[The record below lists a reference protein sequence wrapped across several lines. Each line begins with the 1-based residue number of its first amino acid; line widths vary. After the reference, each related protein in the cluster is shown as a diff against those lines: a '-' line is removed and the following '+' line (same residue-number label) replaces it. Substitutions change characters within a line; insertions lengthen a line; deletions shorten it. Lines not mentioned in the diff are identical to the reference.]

1 LSPAPT
7 FLDTNYVVR
16 YLTDSPPEMAAQA
29 AQVIDSEEPLVLSE
43 LVILETGYVLASV
56 YKASRED
63 IVDGLI
69 GLIQRKNIL
78 LPVLPK
84 PRILAALEMCR
95 SSKRYSFTDA
105 FLWAQVLESGP
116 EGRIYTFDGRFPSEG
131 ITLLGTTEPA

>member
-1 LSPAPT
+1 MSEAPA

-29 AQVIDSEEPLVLSE
+29 AQVIDSDEPLILSE
-43 LVILETGYVLASV
+43 LVILESGYVLGSV

-69 GLIQRKNIL
+69 GLVQRKNIL
-78 LPVLPK
+78 LPTLPK
-84 PRILAALEMCR
+84 SRALAALEMCR
-95 SSKRYSFTDA
+95 SSKRYSFMDA

-116 EGRIYTFDGRFPSEG
+116 RGRIHTFDGRFPSAG
-131 ITLLGTTEPA
+131 ITVLSAPASE